1 MSKPIVAI
9 IGKPNVGKSTLFNY
23 LVGSRISIVEDSPG
37 VTRDR
42 IYAETNWR
50 GRDFTLIDTG
60 GIEPDSDDIILS
72 QMREQANLA
81 ISMADV
87 IIFLTDIRQGVTAAD
102 REIAVMLKKSGKPVV
117 LVCNKADNIEKDRE
131 EIYEFYNLGIGE
143 PFPISATNGIGI
155 GDILDEIYN
164 KFPKIEEDEKDDD
177 KIKVAVIGKP
187 NVGKS
192 SLINK
197 ILGENR
203 SIVSDIAGTTRDAI
217 DSEFENDKGKYILID
232 TAGVRK
238 KSKIKENIE
247 KYSIMR
253 TLLAIERADVCLMMI
268 DANDGVTDQDAKIA
282 GEAHEAG
289 KGVII
294 VVNKW
299 DAVEKE
305 TGTLEKY
312 KKEIYQKLK
321 YLSYA
326 PIIFISALT
335 GQRVDK
341 LFDLI
346 NHVAEQN
353 SFRISTSVLN
363 QVINEAISI
372 VQPPSDKGRRLRI
385 YYGTQVSTK
394 PPTFVVFVNDK
405 KLFHFSYERYLVN
418 QIRKEFDLTGTPI
431 RIIAR
436 EKSDKEAMKEGF

>member
-9 IGKPNVGKSTLFNY
+9 IGKPNVGKSTFFNY
-23 LVGSRISIVEDSPG
+23 LAGSRISIVEDSPG

-50 GRDFTLIDTG
+50 GRDFTIIDTG
-60 GIEPDSDDIILS
+60 GIEPNSDDVILS

-81 ISMADV
+81 IAMADV